1 MSKNASLMFLVFA
14 LLYMYGMY
22 YSVSFLW
29 LLKVLPI
36 ILLFVV
42 VFKTKP
48 SSIRSILLCALVFSA
63 CGDLLLAFDQFIYG
77 VAAFLLAQ
85 LSYAVIF
92 KANWKAAKIR
102 ITLSL
107 GLIVYVSIMAGL
119 LLPKLGELQIPVS
132 AYLVAITAMGLL
144 AAQSKLPFCWAVLG
158 ALLFIISDSFI
169 AINKFIQPIPLAG
182 YWVMSTYYLAQI
194 MLVTGLLKSIEQK
207 ND

>member
-1 MSKNASLMFLVFA
+1 MFLVFA

>member
-1 MSKNASLMFLVFA
+1 MFLVFA
-14 LLYMYGMY
+14 LLYMFGMY

-85 LSYAVIF
+85 ISYAVLF
-92 KANWKAAKIR
+92 KANWKSVKTR
-102 ITLSL
+102 LPLSL

-119 LLPKLGELQIPVS
+119 LLPKLGELQFPVS
-132 AYLVAITAMGLL
+132 AYLAAITVMGLL
-144 AAQSKLPFCWAVLG
+144 AAQSKLPMCWAVLG
-158 ALLFIISDSFI
+158 ALSFIVSDSFI
-169 AINKFIQPIPLAG
+169 AIDKFIQPIPLAG
-182 YWVMSTYYLAQI
+182 YWIMSTYYVAQI
-194 MLVTGLLKSIEQK
+194 MLVTGLLKLIEQK